1 MDSALIPRALGT
13 TCDLGIANRDGMLAG
28 EARLLEAEP
37 PHRPCRDTT
46 MQLFLV
52 VLGGRSRGCHIEQHD
67 VRFVAGERI
76 DDTLPELRRQWFG
89 LQRGLHLDSW
99 MRIEQVEG
107 WQVVLKREPFRGPDR
122 LWFVNVGGYDPACM
136 AELHAFGLFVAPSAR
151 SAAARA
157 KRQLLSGVLQP
168 HKDDVCAV
176 QTLGAG
182 PRTAAA
188 GEEAVG
194 SGAKCERQRR
204 DNAAADSAANATSA
218 DGAVEVDDLLAITQ
232 VGGWQVHL
240 LPPDADAEGADT
252 AWQPLRP
259 DWFGYRRIDQGQE
272 EVNPT

>member
-1 MDSALIPRALGT
+1 
-13 TCDLGIANRDGMLAG
+13 
-28 EARLLEAEP
+28 
-37 PHRPCRDTT
+37 

-107 WQVVLKREPFRGPDR
+107 WQVVLRREPFGGPQR

-136 AELHAFGLFVAPSAR
+136 AELHAFGLFIAPSAR

-157 KRQLLSGVLQP
+157 KRHLLSGVIQP

-176 QTLGAG
+176 EHS
-182 PRTAAA
+182 
-188 GEEAVG
+188 GELDNLLPI
-194 SGAKCERQRR
+194 ER
-204 DNAAADSAANATSA
+204 
-218 DGAVEVDDLLAITQ
+218 LH
-232 VGGWQVHL
+232 GWHVHL
-240 LPPDADAEGADT
+240 VPPQPGASAEET

-259 DWFGYRRIDQGQE
+259 DWFGYQRIDGRKE
-272 EVNPT
+272 GAVPL